1 MLQYTNGFSCAMD
14 QEKDEL
20 MISFVQQVPE
30 IGEDGETNHVKV
42 EEVVNLV
49 MGKVL
54 AQKLLD
60 GLVEMLTDDSTKEK

>member
-49 MGKVL
+49 M
-54 AQKLLD
+54 
-60 GLVEMLTDDSTKEK
+60 